1 MKLYVPSLSFN
12 PYNMAN
18 LVLKVTPTPS
28 QLCSGLDYFKATKDI
43 LAFSTGVV
51 LESNKHWPPSSGSGG
66 GGRSVSRP
74 LPAPRQTLVI

>member
-51 LESNKHWPPSSGSGG
+51 LESNKH
-66 GGRSVSRP
+66 
-74 LPAPRQTLVI
+74 